1 MSLSQHQAVMLQ
13 IIERAI
19 REAGP
24 MTTQEIARVTELPY
38 ASVRRCVA
46 NWHTHKDR
54 KFWISG
60 YDEAAIGC
68 HRRPALY
75 SVGKKEDVPYPHLG
89 LAQKYKR
96 HWQATKQK
104 RALRELAG
112 NPFGSLIA
120 QVAK

>member
-1 MSLSQHQAVMLQ
+1 MSRSQRQAVMLQ

-24 MTTQEIARVTELPY
+24 MTTQEIARVTGLPY
-38 ASVRRCVA
+38 ASVRCCVA
-46 NWHTHKDR
+46 NWHKHKDR